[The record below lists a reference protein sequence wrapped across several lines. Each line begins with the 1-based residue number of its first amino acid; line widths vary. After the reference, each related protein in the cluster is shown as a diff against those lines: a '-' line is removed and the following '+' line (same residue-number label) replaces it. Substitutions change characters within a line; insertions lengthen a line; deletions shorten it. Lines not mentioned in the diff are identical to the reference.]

1 MRQVS
6 LVATLGYEVEQ
17 LISATQRVQPSTCGR
32 SFLVIL
38 VEHADPQV
46 PRSMETTAFAVAGR
60 ADLGM
65 SFTTLS
71 DEEERELYRLSGLRL
86 RLRLGVGMFLVRPA
100 PAVAVQ
106 EKFRNALPH
115 FAGQRHLRIRVVND
129 ESARLHFAIFLVLT
143 R

>member
-1 MRQVS
+1 
-6 LVATLGYEVEQ
+6 
-17 LISATQRVQPSTCGR
+17 
-32 SFLVIL
+32 
-38 VEHADPQV
+38 
-46 PRSMETTAFAVAGR
+46 
-60 ADLGM
+60 M

-143 R
+143 EEQRRADTGISRLRPSLQKPPVLTKGRLCRTRWPTRCCQRNPNDLFTNKCPLYGRAAKF